1 MLCTVLNNM
10 WKYRASMNISKANRF
25 LHISP
30 FFLLPAQLFK
40 VAGHTKVTK
49 FETQLIHILCVSLER
64 RDVSTPILRSKI
76 SRYYRY
82 VHTWHTYTHTRT
94 HTDMQTYRQTYRH
107 IYIYNIITI
116 HYIETYRHKNIQMC
130 YICSVPFFV
139 GRFQEDITQN
149 LYTLILLLSCALGLK
164 AT

>member
-1 MLCTVLNNM
+1 MT
-10 WKYRASMNISKANRF
+10 Y
-25 LHISP
+25 
-30 FFLLPAQLFK
+30 
-40 VAGHTKVTK
+40 
-49 FETQLIHILCVSLER
+49 IH
-64 RDVSTPILRSKI
+64 
-76 SRYYRY
+76 
-82 VHTWHTYTHTRT
+82 THT
-94 HTDMQTYRQTYRH
+94 HTYRH
-107 IYIYNIITI
+107 ADIQTDIQTYIYIYNIITI